1 MKRLGWALAV
11 LVALGLLGAASSWLP
26 RRAPHGVQCSSSVV
40 IVRGRS
46 GEPLECVCSDGVLIA
61 CFAPGL

>member
-1 MKRLGWALAV
+1 MAILSAV
-11 LVALGLLGAASSWLP
+11 GLVAAASLLP
-26 RRAPHGVQCSSSVV
+26 RRAPRGVECSSSVV

-46 GEPLECVCSDGVLIA
+46 GEPLECVCSEGVLTA